1 MTKRHVEI
9 DDDLLDDVMKW
20 LGAKTIK
27 EAVNQ
32 ALREC
37 ADQRER
43 LATIEYWLSD
53 PYKELRQLE
62 ALRKA
67 HRRDIDTWS
76 TRARLSEP
84 TSSR

>member
-9 DDDLLDDVMKW
+9 DDELLDDVMKW

-37 ADQRER
+37 ADQRVR
-43 LATIEYWLSD
+43 LARFEYWRTD
-53 PYKELRQLE
+53 PYREARELE
-62 ALRKA
+62 ALKKA

-76 TRARLSEP
+76 TRVRLSEA
-84 TSSR
+84 TSSP